1 MKRIRNKAAA
11 LAAVLTVAGLGLVVA
26 PAQPAHAI
34 ITCGTWR
41 WPVKTGSDADRY
53 RVSRT
58 VRYTTVH
65 HLRSLT
71 APSSFPTYYQN
82 HRFRGAERHIWQLT
96 THLTQFREEDDGD
109 IHLGAAQQRGQED
122 DRGDTARSLR
132 VFQVAVEAP
141 DCLGQDHL
149 HQPLPRH
156 HFLALREPVDH
167 APRHRLLR

>member
-1 MKRIRNKAAA
+1 MNVPHIPVIHRVPARVLTVRRISMKRIRNKVAA

-26 PAQPAHAI
+26 PAQSAHAI

-82 HRFRGAERHIWQLT
+82 HRFRG
-96 THLTQFREEDDGD
+96 
-109 IHLGAAQQRGQED
+109 
-122 DRGDTARSLR
+122 RS
-132 VFQVAVEAP
+132 
-141 DCLGQDHL
+141 GTSGS
-149 HQPLPRH
+149 
-156 HFLALREPVDH
+156 
-167 APRHRLLR
+167 